1 LTNKVLPYTVVLATV
16 VGGAEKPSLYCL
28 LLTTRRS
35 KTMRLQMNSAEELG
49 LMLSP
54 DEVSVL
60 ATALGGLLSTLN
72 HEIEEIGD
80 TAKED
85 QSNLMMMLS
94 MKMDTEIM
102 FLSLWTALGLG
113 EEKLAMLLKTT
124 QLGEGESE

>member
-1 LTNKVLPYTVVLATV
+1 
-16 VGGAEKPSLYCL
+16 
-28 LLTTRRS
+28 
-35 KTMRLQMNSAEELG
+35 MRLQMNSAEELG
-49 LMLSP
+49 LMLSQ